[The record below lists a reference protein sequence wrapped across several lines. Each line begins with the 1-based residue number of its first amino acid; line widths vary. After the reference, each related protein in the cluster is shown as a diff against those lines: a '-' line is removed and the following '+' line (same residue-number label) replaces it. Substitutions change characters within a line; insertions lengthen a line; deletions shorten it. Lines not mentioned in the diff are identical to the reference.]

1 MEQDGFEQFLKDK
14 NNKLFH
20 KSDQEK
26 IRIFINWC
34 QKRGN
39 EELIL
44 RLASENK
51 GGWGNNYKLDFTT
64 NRIIVKKKSF
74 FKKFGD
80 YGYTAGLAPYPYLI
94 LDKKRKIADIKVKT
108 NIDSSYIYGENSSF
122 FIMYN
127 EIKEFVLKKGID
139 SMVMNMMGRA
149 IVSNYIKIKTNDN
162 TFDFTMPVN
171 KNGKFEDV
179 RRWLETVLPFE
190 ILIK

>member
-1 MEQDGFEQFLKDK
+1 MEQDRFEQFLKDK
-14 NNKLFH
+14 SNKLFH

-26 IRIFINWC
+26 IRIYITRC
-34 QKRGN
+34 QKRGD

-64 NRIIVKKKSF
+64 NRIIIKKKSF

-80 YGYTAGLAPYPYLI
+80 YGYAAGLAPYPYLI
-94 LDKKRKIADIKVKT
+94 LDKKKKITDIKVKT
-108 NIDSSYIYGENSSF
+108 NIDSSDLYGDSSSF

-127 EIKEFVLKKGID
+127 EIKEFVLKQGID
-139 SMVMNMMGRA
+139 SEVMNMMGRA

-171 KNGKFEDV
+171 KNGKFEDI
-179 RRWLETVLPFE
+179 RIWLETVLPFE

>member
-1 MEQDGFEQFLKDK
+1 MEQDRFEQFLKDK
-14 NNKLFH
+14 SNKLFH

-26 IRIFINWC
+26 IRIYINWC
-34 QKRGN
+34 QKRGD

-51 GGWGNNYKLDFTT
+51 GGWANNYKLDFTT
-64 NRIIVKKKSF
+64 NRIII
-74 FKKFGD
+74 
-80 YGYTAGLAPYPYLI
+80 T
-94 LDKKRKIADIKVKT
+94 DIKVKT
-108 NIDSSYIYGENSSF
+108 NIDSSDLYGDSSSF

-127 EIKEFVLKKGID
+127 EIKEFVLKQGID
-139 SMVMNMMGRA
+139 SEVMNMMGRA

-171 KNGKFEDV
+171 KNGKFEDI
-179 RRWLETVLPFE
+179 RIWLETVLPFE

>member
-1 MEQDGFEQFLKDK
+1 
-14 NNKLFH
+14 
-20 KSDQEK
+20 
-26 IRIFINWC
+26 
-34 QKRGN
+34 
-39 EELIL
+39 
-44 RLASENK
+44 
-51 GGWGNNYKLDFTT
+51 
-64 NRIIVKKKSF
+64 
-74 FKKFGD
+74 
-80 YGYTAGLAPYPYLI
+80 
-94 LDKKRKIADIKVKT
+94 
-108 NIDSSYIYGENSSF
+108 
-122 FIMYN
+122 MYN

>member
-14 NNKLFH
+14 NNKLSH
-20 KSDQEK
+20 KSDLEK

-51 GGWGNNYKLDFTT
+51 GGWGNNYTLDFTT

-74 FKKFGD
+74 FKKFVD
-80 YGYTAGLAPYPYLI
+80 SGYTAGLAPYPYLI
-94 LDKKRKIADIKVKT
+94 VDKKKKIADIKVKT
-108 NIDSSYIYGENSSF
+108 IIDSSHLYGENSSF

-139 SMVMNMMGRA
+139 STVTNMLGRA

-171 KNGKFEDV
+171 KNGKFEDI

>member
-1 MEQDGFEQFLKDK
+1 MEQDEFKQFLKDQSI
-14 NNKLFH
+14 KLSH
-20 KSDQEK
+20 KSDLEK
-26 IRIFINWC
+26 IRIFIDWC
-34 QKRGN
+34 QKKGN

-51 GGWGNNYKLDFTT
+51 GGWGNNYTLDFTT

-74 FKKFGD
+74 FKKFAD
-80 YGYTAGLAPYPYLI
+80 FGYTAGLAPFPYLI
-94 LDKKRKIADIKVKT
+94 LDKKKKIANIKVKT
-108 NIDSSYIYGENSSF
+108 IIDSSYLYDKNSSF

-127 EIKEFVLKKGID
+127 EIKEFVLQKGID
-139 SMVMNMMGRA
+139 SIVTNMMGRA
-149 IVSNYIKIKTNDN
+149 IVSNYIKIKTNDD
-162 TFDFTMPVN
+162 TFDFTIPVN

>member
-1 MEQDGFEQFLKDK
+1 M
-14 NNKLFH
+14 
-20 KSDQEK
+20 SD
-26 IRIFINWC
+26 
-34 QKRGN
+34 
-39 EELIL
+39 
-44 RLASENK
+44 
-51 GGWGNNYKLDFTT
+51 
-64 NRIIVKKKSF
+64 KKKSF
-74 FKKFGD
+74 FKKFAD

-94 LDKKRKIADIKVKT
+94 VDKKKKIANIKVKT
-108 NIDSSYIYGENSSF
+108 IIDSSYLYRENSSF

-139 SMVMNMMGRA
+139 SIVTNMLGRA

>member
-1 MEQDGFEQFLKDK
+1 MEQDEFKQFLKDQSI
-14 NNKLFH
+14 KLSH
-20 KSDQEK
+20 KSDLEK

-34 QKRGN
+34 QKREN

-51 GGWGNNYKLDFTT
+51 GGWGNNYTLDFTT

-74 FKKFGD
+74 FKKFAD

-94 LDKKRKIADIKVKT
+94 VDKKKKIANIKVKT
-108 NIDSSYIYGENSSF
+108 IIDSSYLYDKNSSF

-127 EIKEFVLKKGID
+127 EIKEFVLQKGID
-139 SMVMNMMGRA
+139 SIVTNMMGRA
-149 IVSNYIKIKTNDN
+149 IVSNYIKIKTNDDN
-162 TFDFTMPVN
+162 LDFTIPVN